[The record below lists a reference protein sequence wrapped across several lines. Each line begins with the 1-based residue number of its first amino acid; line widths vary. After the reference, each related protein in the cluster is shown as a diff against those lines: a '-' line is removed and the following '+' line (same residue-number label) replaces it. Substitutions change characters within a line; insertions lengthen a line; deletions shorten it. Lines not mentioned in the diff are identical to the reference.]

1 LRNSE
6 AHSEI
11 SCRFSVA
18 YQLIQTAVNISK
30 QHIYFVGKWILV
42 DKYII
47 DSGAAGHWLSEEDYE
62 WGEKFGTPGISSQIL
77 QVE

>member
-1 LRNSE
+1 
-6 AHSEI
+6 
-11 SCRFSVA
+11 
-18 YQLIQTAVNISK
+18 
-30 QHIYFVGKWILV
+30 LV